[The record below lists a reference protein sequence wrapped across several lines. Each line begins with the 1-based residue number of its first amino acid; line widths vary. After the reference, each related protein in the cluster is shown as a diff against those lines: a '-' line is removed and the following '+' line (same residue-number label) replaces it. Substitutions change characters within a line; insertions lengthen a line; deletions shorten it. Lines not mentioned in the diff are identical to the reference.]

1 MYLFAKHIFDIL
13 SSLVVIALFSWLFG
27 LLILIITLTSK
38 GGPFYEQI
46 RVGKNGKEFKLL
58 KFRSMRVNSDK
69 EGQITIGADKR
80 ITPIGK
86 FIRRSKLDELP
97 QLFNILLGEM
107 SVVGPRPEVPKYV
120 ELYSPEQLKVL
131 DVKPGL
137 TDLASLKY
145 IKEQELLG
153 KAEDPHK
160 TYVEEIMPA
169 KLALNLEYISKR
181 GFWFDIKL
189 IFQTIFGIFK

>member
-1 MYLFAKHIFDIL
+1 MYLFAKRIFDIL

-120 ELYSPEQLKVL
+120 ELYSPE
-131 DVKPGL
+131 PGL